1 MNVNRTQVQ
10 EWLRILKAGKY
21 RPCTHNRAQP
31 NPPNNENSAKDV
43 SAPADDA
50 KIN

>member
-21 RPCTHNRAQP
+21 RPCTHNCALTAH
-31 NPPNNENSAKDV
+31 NNENSAKDV